1 MNPFFSIII
10 PTYNS
15 SATISVALNSII
27 KQSYQNFEVIIV
39 DGLSNDNTISIISQ
53 FQDDR
58 IKIFSE
64 KDKGVYDAM
73 NKGINYA
80 NGKWIYFMGS
90 DDYFYD
96 NTILFYISNKLKWTS
111 KNVLYG
117 NVLIKGDTGWA
128 KDGKIY
134 NGKFSFQKLL
144 RGNICHQSMF
154 YRHKFIIKNKL
165 EYNLRYVVSA
175 DWDYNIR
182 CRLITSF
189 VYVNKIIAVF
199 NAGGLST
206 GKNSTE
212 YNTNEIIDKYKYLYE
227 SNSSIKY
234 RIKRYLIDLAK
245 KLKFKSNTNKV
256 I

>member
-96 NTILFYISNKLKWTS
+96 NTILFYISNKLKM
-111 KNVLYG
+111 
-117 NVLIKGDTGWA
+117 D
-128 KDGKIY
+128 
-134 NGKFSFQKLL
+134 F
-144 RGNICHQSMF
+144 
-154 YRHKFIIKNKL
+154 
-165 EYNLRYVVSA
+165 
-175 DWDYNIR
+175 
-182 CRLITSF
+182 
-189 VYVNKIIAVF
+189 
-199 NAGGLST
+199 
-206 GKNSTE
+206 
-212 YNTNEIIDKYKYLYE
+212 
-227 SNSSIKY
+227 
-234 RIKRYLIDLAK
+234 
-245 KLKFKSNTNKV
+245 
-256 I
+256 